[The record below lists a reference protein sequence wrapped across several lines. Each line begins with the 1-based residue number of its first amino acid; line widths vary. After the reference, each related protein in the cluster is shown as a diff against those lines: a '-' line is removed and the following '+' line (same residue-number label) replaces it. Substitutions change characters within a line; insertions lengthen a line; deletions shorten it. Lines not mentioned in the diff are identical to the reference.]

1 MGQMVLHGA
10 KVSEAVDDRCTF
22 HLQRILW
29 AEIKEGS
36 MAATKDRWKRVP
48 FISGV
53 PTPFAATFSREDFEK
68 IRVGVVPEIM
78 EDKWFVYFEEPH
90 LFMHRSWTGLPVY
103 RLTLAVHG
111 DGASVVEALCVAEA
125 LGEYDSEY
133 HANLLDFLISS
144 LLLGKAKPF
153 PVPAGTR
160 KSKTGLLQHAIAG
173 TGFAQ
178 THLKGRRRM
187 VRRWW
192 VLWR

>member
-1 MGQMVLHGA
+1 MAGIWILRLRCWLFRLGLGDVL
-10 KVSEAVDDRCTF
+10 F
-22 HLQRILW
+22 L
-29 AEIKEGS
+29 
-36 MAATKDRWKRVP
+36 VP

-125 LGEYDSEY
+125 LEEYDSEY

-160 KSKTGLLQHAIAG
+160 KSKTGIASTCNRRHRFRSNPSKRTTTHGASVVGVVALGPLRVMKRHAGCRAG
-173 TGFAQ
+173 TY
-178 THLKGRRRM
+178 K
-187 VRRWW
+187 
-192 VLWR
+192 